1 MRMRRAK
8 SLVESSSHSATLK
21 LLEAKL
27 GGGSKQVSPEVTRP
41 LPPVPG
47 STSVSKTSESISVQ
61 TTDTLKRTE
70 DNIYTSAIIRGEFGH
85 VLIVLV
91 SERVR
96 EKRVRD

>member
-1 MRMRRAK
+1 MRMRRTK

-27 GGGSKQVSPEVTRP
+27 GGGSKQVSAEVTRP
-41 LPPVPG
+41 LPPVPD

-61 TTDTLKRTE
+61 TTDTLKRME
-70 DNIYTSAIIRGEFGH
+70 DNVYASAIIRGEFGH

-91 SERVR
+91 SE
-96 EKRVRD
+96 